1 MTRLSDRLDDYCF
14 FDFETRALPGSG
26 NGGDLKIAGTYRYAK
41 NARPIILT
49 YAIGE
54 QPVECIDLYEP
65 LDIDF
70 SRLCYFFDRAASGK
84 AWFVAWNT
92 GFDRTIW
99 NNSLFAKKPGLLRPE
114 MALDAMAQA
123 TASNL
128 PADLQSASKAIGGPG
143 KRLDGKDLIRLFSL
157 ADGATPK
164 SHPREW
170 EDFKRYA
177 VQDTQ
182 VLREVFRGTRAL
194 ERFEWEEYWVSERI
208 NERGIAVDIP
218 FCEAA
223 YDVSQASTGWANR
236 RLQELTGDPVM
247 RITMVKR
254 IADWV
259 YDRLESSEARAILD
273 AGPGVVADEADDT
286 EDEPTK
292 ISLTRSRISRL
303 LTFLAAHP
311 DPNPKLVEVLE
322 LREYGGSSSPVKFRK
337 IVEQADKGRLKNQYV
352 FNGAMQTGRF
362 SSRGV
367 QIHNLPRASL
377 GAGKDKTVNDE
388 LDVIELIQGRL
399 QP

>member
-1 MTRLSDRLDDYCF
+1 MTTLSDSIDDYCF

-26 NGGDLKIAGTYRYAK
+26 NSGDLKIAGTYRYAK
-41 NARPIILT
+41 NAHPIILT
-49 YAIGE
+49 FAIGNG
-54 QPVECIDLYEP
+54 PVRCIDHLSERSEDSP
-65 LDIDF
+65 DELLDF
-70 SRLCYFFDRAASGK
+70 SQRAQCGE

-92 GFDRTIW
+92 GFDRAIW
-99 NNSLFAKKPGLLRPE
+99 NNSVYEQWLGRMEPE

-123 TASNL
+123 MASNL
-128 PADLQSASKAIGGPG
+128 PADLQSASKVLGGPG

-164 SHPREW
+164 SHPQEW
-170 EDFKRYA
+170 EAFKRYA

-182 VLREVFRGTRAL
+182 VLRDVFRGTRAL

-223 YDVSQASTGWANR
+223 YDVSQAGTGWANR
-236 RLQELTGDPVM
+236 RLQELTGDPVI

-337 IVEQADKGRLKNQYV
+337 IVEQADGGRLKNQYV
-352 FNGAMQTGRF
+352 FN
-362 SSRGV
+362 
-367 QIHNLPRASL
+367 
-377 GAGKDKTVNDE
+377 
-388 LDVIELIQGRL
+388 
-399 QP
+399 